1 MYFVDRE
8 SHSERRSTRITRSN
22 TKYNL
27 CSDRLNFLL
36 SWQEMQ
42 TEQES
47 ELERRAKRPI
57 DLPNQNVMDRR
68 GQSVASLAV
77 LIHPGRV
84 GRFKFG
90 CG

>member
-1 MYFVDRE
+1 ME
-8 SHSERRSTRITRSN
+8 
-22 TKYNL
+22 
-27 CSDRLNFLL
+27 
-36 SWQEMQ
+36 

-57 DLPNQNVMDRR
+57 DLPNQNVIDRR

-77 LIHPGRV
+77 LIRPGRV